1 MNNNRILI
9 VRGNT
14 GALLAVTD
22 NVVYGQPVYANDKNY
37 LTVGQKKSGKVAF
50 KYKSLAPITVREV
63 KGWFDDNKE
72 ITKDTTMPY
81 KVAPTDNE
89 LLIESSK
96 DILAKVDDTHYL
108 KLNKE
113 QNVISGST
121 KVEKLV
127 VKDIEGLSNA
137 DIDVGLKSDKN
148 VLNINRVTQQNK
160 DVKFASDAAV
170 KSKFVVYGKEDG
182 TTNSFTVEDADGK
195 SFVKVTGTTQL
206 DKDVTIGTTA
216 KDAKLDVKGNVT
228 ASGIISV
235 PTIRTIND
243 ATKARIE
250 ASDNSSKPYF
260 KVIERVDNKDSI
272 VTEFNTEGSTFN
284 KATTFNDKVTLTSDL
299 EMLTDKKK
307 AKFKDVEIDTL
318 NVKTLKINS

>member
-22 NVVYGQPVYANDKNY
+22 DVVYGQPVYANDKNY

-63 KGWFDDNKE
+63 KGWFDDNKG
-72 ITKDTTMPY
+72 ITNKTTMPY
-81 KVAPTDNE
+81 KVAPTDTE

-96 DILAKVDDTHYL
+96 DILAKVDATHYL
-108 KLNKE
+108 KLNKD

-121 KVEKLV
+121 KVEELI
-127 VKDIEGLSNA
+127 VKNVKGLSTD
-137 DIDVGLKSDKN
+137 DINVGLTSDTK
-148 VLNINRVTQQNK
+148 VLNINRVTKQNK

-170 KSKFVVYGKEDG
+170 KSKFVVYGKNG